1 MNVLHRGWVL
11 WDALLALC
19 VLGVGLWG
27 VFRSATQALQ
37 EQRESSAWAQA
48 VHLSDDLI
56 ARMAINREGLSA
68 YQLALGETPA
78 SLDCS
83 STACTATQWA
93 QADVA
98 RWKKRVQSELPQGD
112 AQVLPASSDPMQRLV
127 WLTWTASTA
136 SAWIPGPTQVQV
148 PACATGKRCHAL
160 WVLP

>member
-1 MNVLHRGWVL
+1 MSALHRGWVL

-19 VLGVGLWG
+19 VLGVGVWG
-27 VFRSATQALQ
+27 LFLSAAQALQ

-56 ARMAINREGLSA
+56 ARIAINREGLSA

-83 STACTATQWA
+83 STACNATQWA

-98 RWKKRVQSELPQGD
+98 RWKRRVQTELPQGD
-112 AQVLPASSDPMQRLV
+112 AQLLTTGTDPWQRLV
-127 WLTWTASTA
+127 WLTWTAPASSTWMPSPAGVLVPPCA
-136 SAWIPGPTQVQV
+136 S
-148 PACATGKRCHAL
+148 GKRCHAL